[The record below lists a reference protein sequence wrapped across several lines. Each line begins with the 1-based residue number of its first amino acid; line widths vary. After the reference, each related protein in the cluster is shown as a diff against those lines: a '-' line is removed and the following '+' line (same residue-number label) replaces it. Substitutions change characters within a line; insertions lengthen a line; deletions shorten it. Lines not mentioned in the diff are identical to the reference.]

1 MNATQNTDIAV
12 GSITYTDVNTSTF
25 AVTPYNS
32 LNCENTNGTLEI
44 TFMDDTK
51 IEGTFSF
58 VGKEVKEDETC
69 DGGTKNV
76 TNGSFRL
83 VL

>member
-1 MNATQNTDIAV
+1 
-12 GSITYTDVNTSTF
+12 
-25 AVTPYNS
+25 
-32 LNCENTNGTLEI
+32 
-44 TFMDDTK
+44 MDDTK

>member
-1 MNATQNTDIAV
+1 MNALL
-12 GSITYTDVNTSTF
+12 GSLKEKYSVE
-25 AVTPYNS
+25 S
-32 LNCENTNGTLEI
+32 LETTELSEV
-44 TFMDDTK
+44 K